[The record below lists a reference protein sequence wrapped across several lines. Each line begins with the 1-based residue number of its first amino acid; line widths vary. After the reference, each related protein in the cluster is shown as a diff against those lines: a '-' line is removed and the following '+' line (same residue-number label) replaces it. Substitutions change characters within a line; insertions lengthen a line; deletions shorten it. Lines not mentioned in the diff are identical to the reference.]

1 MTSRW
6 KNALPVLLL
15 LMTSVSA
22 AACSSSGATADGGK
36 GGSQGATG
44 AAGAGMDAATA
55 VNPELHWKVGAVV
68 ESPYTVEAIRM
79 TTATTDNIE
88 IVGAGTTLNEG
99 ITIAVG
105 TPGTIGGT
113 YTCPYD
119 GGSVVE
125 LTYHLMAPSSSTC
138 SITLAFTTGADGKE
152 HVTGSFEATLTF
164 GDGGTTT
171 LTEGFIDIPDV
182 RQGG

>member
-1 MTSRW
+1 MDRVAAMTSRW

-15 LMTSVSA
+15 LTTPISA
-22 AACSSSGATADGGK
+22 AACSSSGVAGAGGK

-44 AAGAGMDAATA
+44 GAGMDAATA
-55 VNPELHWKVGAVV
+55 VNPELHWKVGVVV
-68 ESPYTVEAIRM
+68 ESPYAVEAIRM
-79 TTATTDNIE
+79 RSATTDNIE

-125 LTYHLMAPSSSTC
+125 FTYHLMAPSSSTC
-138 SITLAFTTGADGKE
+138 SITLGFTTGSDGKE
-152 HVTGSFEATLTF
+152 HVTGSFEASLTF
-164 GDGGTTT
+164 GDAS
-171 LTEGFIDIPDV
+171 
-182 RQGG
+182 